1 MHLAPRRGGSG
12 AVDPVGQQRMTESNA
27 IAVDPDDA
35 AILGIGKPG
44 EDVVGVESEGPAHQI
59 RGRGAQARD
68 RQERLT
74 NLTREPVDPLSHQV
88 GQCGR

>member
-1 MHLAPRRGGSG
+1 
-12 AVDPVGQQRMTESNA
+12 MTESNA

-35 AILGIGKPG
+35 AILGVGKPG
-44 EDVVGVESEGPAHQI
+44 EDVVGVDSEGPAHQI

-74 NLTREPVDPLSHQV
+74 NVAREPVAIRCRTNSAKVGGSAPDFRLSA
-88 GQCGR
+88 GPRANSMA